1 VVVNPSVP
9 APHQQRTR
17 PPASG
22 AARRGQRQRGRAG
35 FLAAAVD
42 PRGIS
47 GRHPP
52 YPLRLRLRLA
62 TTYGAMLPTP
72 APSGGG
78 GEEFTEVVVVRHGE
92 TSWNASRIVQVRR
105 PPRLSCPDSSTSL
118 LHFLIYAVP
127 PQRASMTDCRRL
139 SILAV
144 LTACFDTSITLSRQ
158 SKHKKFDS
166 CLVVIS
172 APGECIP
179 RLERFSL
186 GWSNFSKQEKRCQ
199 TFCSKTAAIAP
210 INYFSKF

>member
-1 VVVNPSVP
+1 MLSDSGNSRLVVVNPSAP

-35 FLAAAVD
+35 FLAAAV
-42 PRGIS
+42 GIS

-62 TTYGAMLPTP
+62 TTYGAMSPTQ

-127 PQRASMTDCRRL
+127 NEQA
-139 SILAV
+139 
-144 LTACFDTSITLSRQ
+144 
-158 SKHKKFDS
+158 
-166 CLVVIS
+166 
-172 APGECIP
+172 
-179 RLERFSL
+179 
-186 GWSNFSKQEKRCQ
+186 
-199 TFCSKTAAIAP
+199 
-210 INYFSKF
+210 